1 MGRAQNTDSS
11 CRSMSVYGVSYAL
24 VCLGCGPNLLIE
36 GLHGAR
42 HSRAAGTRRTAEGPH
57 HINTQQEQTFRTQH
71 TACDMAIGCVRKHD
85 STRRVA
91 GKIRRPLCQI
101 SDTHCRSRSGHGEP
115 CHRKRTMTHAQC
127 KVCKQ
132 THGHRRSRHQ
142 QAISRQQEQSNDTTK
157 AHQHDTQQEH
167 IKHTARTLRT
177 LHIPCTVC

>member
-1 MGRAQNTDSS
+1 
-11 CRSMSVYGVSYAL
+11 
-24 VCLGCGPNLLIE
+24 
-36 GLHGAR
+36 
-42 HSRAAGTRRTAEGPH
+42 
-57 HINTQQEQTFRTQH
+57 
-71 TACDMAIGCVRKHD
+71 MAIGCVRKHD

-142 QAISRQQEQSNDTTK
+142 QAISRQQEPSNDTTK

-167 IKHTARTLRT
+167 IKHSTHAKDPPHSLHSVLASMSFGAASMSNKHKPGKRTNVARSKAHSRNTARTIAMPTRMANNSEF
-177 LHIPCTVC
+177 IP